1 MLKVTESEIA
11 QELDSYLHRAL
22 TQTIVVEQADRD
34 PVVVLS
40 LAEFERLQD
49 VDDQH
54 WAACARKANVEGYID
69 HDHEVRQ
76 RLAAAMKDKRL
87 ACIKKGPRF
96 DHH

>member
-11 QELDSYLHRAL
+11 RELDSYLHQAL
-22 TQTIVVEQADRD
+22 TQTIVVEKADHD
-34 PVVVLS
+34 AVVVLS

-54 WAACARKANVEGYID
+54 WAECARKANVEGYID

-76 RLAAAMKDKRL
+76 RLAAAMREKRL
-87 ACIKKGPRF
+87 ACIKKGPRS

>member
-11 QELDSYLHRAL
+11 QELDSYLHQAL
-22 TQTIVVEQADRD
+22 TQTIVVEHAERD

-40 LAEFERLQD
+40 LAEFKRLQD

-54 WAACARKANVEGYID
+54 WADCARKANVEGYVD

-87 ACIKKGPRF
+87 ACIRKGLHFER
-96 DHH
+96 H

>member
-1 MLKVTESEIA
+1 MLKVTESDIA

-22 TQTIVVEQADRD
+22 TQTIIVEKPDHD
-34 PVVVLS
+34 PVVMLS

-54 WAACARKANVEGYID
+54 WADCARKANVEGYVD

-76 RLAAAMKDKRL
+76 RLAAAMKEKRL
-87 ACIKKGPRF
+87 ACIKKGARSE
-96 DHH
+96 HH

>member
-22 TQTIVVEQADRD
+22 TQTIVVEKPDHD
-34 PVVVLS
+34 PVVMLS

-54 WAACARKANVEGYID
+54 WADCARKANVEGYVD

-76 RLAAAMKDKRL
+76 RLAAAMKEKRL
-87 ACIKKGPRF
+87 ACIRKGLRS